1 MPNKKDGKSSADY
14 YKENPASKA
23 KKLAYQKEYNKRP
36 DQVKKRSELVKLNRQ
51 AQAEGRGRVNDKLDV
66 SHQKGGRTVMEP
78 QSKNRGSNDAMPGD
92 RRARPNKKKK

>member
-1 MPNKKDGKSSADY
+1 MPNSKKGKSSKEY
-14 YKENPASKA
+14 YDASPASKA

-66 SHQKGGRTVMEP
+66 SHQKGGGTRMEP
-78 QSKNRGSNDAMPGD
+78 QSKNRGNATNTSGD
-92 RRARPNKKKK
+92 RRSRGKKK